1 MDKAQPPSARWELAQ
16 VLLNR
21 DARQLT
27 PHLCRLGALLLLFLF
42 VVLPASQST
51 TVGAPGLGVLRSIVI
66 CAAVWVIAAGM
77 AGFVSLLNDE
87 WTGYN
92 LELLRLTGMSAADL
106 LWAKAIPQLATVAS
120 GVMLSFP
127 MALLSVTLGGVALV
141 QVGAI
146 YVQLLVLISLVAVS
160 SLLAGTLLKDL
171 ANARIMAVGLM
182 VAYGL
187 CTLGADL
194 FVFQTMNFRTPPS
207 QPQWCLLT
215 ECVRVLDSRFVGP
228 IASWPVLLHLMTG
241 AGLLVVTRRWMA
253 WNWERAAD
261 QMPSPTVSEEQPK
274 QPQPLWRPALPPPRC
289 SGNPIVWKDYYFLSG
304 GDEMQYGKWAV
315 MSLPA
320 SVTGAALLSHFYTS
334 IDRTHSLQN
343 AIDGVLSM
351 TAFLSIFA
359 AIGVITFT
367 AQRLWQ
373 TEIQERTLG
382 SLALLPWEPWD
393 MITAKLRVLALVS
406 IQEMVIFAATLLGLL
421 LYRQWIGAGLLAAL
435 LLSLPMIVCT
445 DAAWRFIP
453 RTWEGLTS
461 RGKLVGAP
469 VFAWSLGGLA
479 AYFAHPLAGLAM
491 LAVCVP
497 FVCWIAIDDCAA
509 RFAQYA
515 GEVSDQ

>member
-1 MDKAQPPSARWELAQ
+1 M
-16 VLLNR
+16 
-21 DARQLT
+21 
-27 PHLCRLGALLLLFLF
+27 RLGVLLLLFLV

-51 TVGAPGLGVLRSIVI
+51 TLGAPGLGVLRSIAF

-77 AGFVSLLNDE
+77 AGFISLLNDE

-106 LWAKAIPQLATVAS
+106 VWAKGIPQLATVAS
-120 GVMLSFP
+120 GVVLSFP
-127 MALLSVTLGGVALV
+127 IALFSVTLGGVALV

-146 YVQLLVLISLVAVS
+146 YVQLLVLISLVAVI
-160 SLLAGTLLKDL
+160 SLLAGALLDDL
-171 ANARIMAVGLM
+171 ANARIMAVGLI
-182 VAYGL
+182 VAYGMF
-187 CTLGADL
+187 TLGADV
-194 FVFQTMNFRTPPS
+194 FVFQTLNFRTPPT
-207 QPQWCLLT
+207 QPQWCLVT

-241 AGLLVVTRRWMA
+241 TGLLVVTRRWMA

-261 QMPSPTVSEEQPK
+261 RMPSPSVSEEQPK

-304 GDEMQYGKWAV
+304 GDEMQYGKWICLL
-315 MSLPA
+315 LPA
-320 SVTGAALLSHFYTS
+320 LFICLPWVIEPTDPTGRSSAVIRGL
-334 IDRTHSLQN
+334 
-343 AIDGVLSM
+343 

-382 SLALLPWEPWD
+382 SLALLPWEPWGI
-393 MITAKLRVLALVS
+393 ITAKLRVLALVS
-406 IQEMVIFAATLLGLL
+406 VQEMVIFAATLLGLL

-469 VFAWSLGGLA
+469 VVAWSLAGLLG
-479 AYFAHPLAGLAM
+479 YFTHPLAGLGV
-491 LAVCVP
+491 LAACVP

-509 RFAQYA
+509 PFAQHA
-515 GEVSDQ
+515 GEVNDQ

>member
-1 MDKAQPPSARWELAQ
+1 MDQAQPPSARWELAR

-27 PHLCRLGALLLLFLF
+27 PHEFRLGALLLLFLF

-77 AGFVSLLNDE
+77 AGFISLLNDE

-106 LWAKAIPQLATVAS
+106 VWAKGIPQLATVAS
-120 GVMLSFP
+120 GVVLSFP

-194 FVFQTMNFRTPPS
+194 FVFQTMNFRTPPT

-228 IASWPVLLHLMTG
+228 IASWPVLLHLMAG

-304 GDEMQYGKWAV
+304 GDEMQYGKW
-315 MSLPA
+315 LF
-320 SVTGAALLSHFYTS
+320 LLVPLTPNLVCLWMGLGDSRGLRVS
-334 IDRTHSLQN
+334 
-343 AIDGVLSM
+343 GVV
-351 TAFLSIFA
+351 FVVIGFFSIFA

-406 IQEMVIFAATLLGLL
+406 AQEMVIFAATLLGLL

-469 VFAWSLGGLA
+469 VVAWSLGGLA

-509 RFAQYA
+509 RFAQHA